1 MPTGNFAKIL
11 RKTSTNGNEPVT
23 LQNLYSI
30 GVFLAMFWKLTGK
43 KVFLERSVSNSSEEE
58 DLMNIISK
66 SHFMKEGVLSENN
79 VLDFSRSYSKDRVC
93 HYSAKTWTQ
102 NEGNNYKEAASW
114 R

>member
-30 GVFLAMFWKLTGK
+30 DVFLAMFCGK
-43 KVFLERSVSNSSEEE
+43 KAFLERSVSNSSEEE
-58 DLMNIISK
+58 DLMNIIST
-66 SHFMKEGVLSENN
+66 SHFMKERLLSENN

-102 NEGNNYKEAASW
+102 NEGSNYKEAAPW